1 MGGVLT
7 MQVSVEKLNNV
18 ERKLT
23 IVVPANKV
31 EDEFNKQIT
40 EFAQKANIK
49 GFRPGKV
56 PVSHIKQNYGED
68 LRKEATGKVIQ
79 QALYEALMQEKLQPV
94 STPEVEPK
102 SILADQPLEFTA
114 KFEVIPEIEKV
125 EFKLDDLEKL
135 DVEIKDEDVT
145 RVIDQLRKQ
154 YTKWTVVERAAKAD
168 DRVVIDYYATFEGK
182 DDKDNKV
189 ENFPLELGSKV
200 MLPGFEDGLHGC
212 KPGDEKTLSLSFP
225 EDFADKEKAGKP
237 IEFTVTVKQ
246 VFEAEMPELNK
257 DFATKL
263 GIKDGS
269 VEELTSQIRKSL
281 ESERDRLVKEK
292 LKEQIFTQLLEQNAV
307 EVPKALIEREAKNIL
322 EEIYQQQPQANRNIS
337 DEEMNSYNEVA
348 QKRVSLGLLISQF
361 AKQAE
366 LKPDAKRVDERIK
379 EIAAAYEN
387 PQEVLEYLSSPE
399 RRGGIESQV
408 MEDQVLEKL
417 MEGTEPTVK
426 TMTYAELKGIRI

>member
-1 MGGVLT
+1 

-125 EFKLDDLEKL
+125 EFKLDNLEKL
-135 DVEIKDEDVT
+135 DVEIKDEDVN

-269 VEELTSQIRKSL
+269 IEELTGQIRKSL

-292 LKEQIFTQLLEQNAV
+292 LKEQIFTQLLEQNTV

-417 MEGTEPTVK
+417 MEGLEPTVK

>member
-1 MGGVLT
+1 